1 MAVHEARSDPG
12 ENRGGVKM
20 DVNMIM
26 QAISTVGFP
35 ICACGAIF
43 WRVNKQD
50 EQHKAEIT
58 ALRSVLEANTQALTE
73 LKDMIK
79 YTREDKAA

>member
-35 ICACGAIF
+35 ICACGALF
-43 WRVNKQD
+43 WMVNKQD

>member
-1 MAVHEARSDPG
+1 
-12 ENRGGVKM
+12 M
-20 DVNMIM
+20 DVNVIM

-35 ICACGAIF
+35 ICACGALF
-43 WRVNKQD
+43 WMVNKQD
-50 EQHKAEIT
+50 EQHKTEIN

-79 YTREDKAA
+79 FTKGDTEE

>member
-1 MAVHEARSDPG
+1 
-12 ENRGGVKM
+12 M
-20 DVNMIM
+20 DANMIM
-26 QAISTVGFP
+26 HAISTVGFP
-35 ICACGAIF
+35 ICACGALF
-43 WRVNKQD
+43 WMVNKQD
-50 EQHKAEIT
+50 EQHKAEIN

>member
-1 MAVHEARSDPG
+1 
-12 ENRGGVKM
+12 M
-20 DVNMIM
+20 DINLIL

-35 ICACGAIF
+35 ICACGALF
-43 WRVNKQD
+43 WMVNKQD

-73 LKDMIK
+73 LKDTIK

>member
-1 MAVHEARSDPG
+1 
-12 ENRGGVKM
+12 M
-20 DVNMIM
+20 DVNMVL

-35 ICACGAIF
+35 ICACGALF
-43 WRVNKQD
+43 WMINKQD
-50 EQHKAEIT
+50 ESHKQEINS
-58 ALRSVLEANTQALTE
+58 LRSVLEANTQALTE

>member
-1 MAVHEARSDPG
+1 
-12 ENRGGVKM
+12 M

-35 ICACGAIF
+35 ICACGALF
-43 WRVNKQD
+43 WMVNKQD
-50 EQHKAEIT
+50 EQHKAEID

>member
-1 MAVHEARSDPG
+1 
-12 ENRGGVKM
+12 
-20 DVNMIM
+20 MIL

-35 ICACGAIF
+35 ICACSALF
-43 WRVNKQD
+43 WMVNKQD
-50 EQHKAEIT
+50 EQHKAEVN

-79 YTREDKAA
+79 YTKEAEQ

>member
-1 MAVHEARSDPG
+1 
-12 ENRGGVKM
+12 M
-20 DVNMIM
+20 DANMIM

-35 ICACGAIF
+35 ICACGALF
-43 WRVNKQD
+43 WMVNKQD
-50 EQHKAEIT
+50 EQHKAEIN